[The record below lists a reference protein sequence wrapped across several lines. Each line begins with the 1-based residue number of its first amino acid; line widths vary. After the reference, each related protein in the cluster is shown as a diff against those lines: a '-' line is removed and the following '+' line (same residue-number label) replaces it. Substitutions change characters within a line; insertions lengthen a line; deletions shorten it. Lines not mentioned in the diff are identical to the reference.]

1 MGWRFQTR
9 HLLKLVDR
17 DSLSK
22 ASENKDANLGPLFS
36 RSGMVWH
43 APIKNSYSM
52 QVLGCGDSPMDGMD
66 SIELRAKLGDRTYEA
81 GVKLLEKGAVIERV
95 ELSGTAGYARVRDSG
110 VKVVLF
116 RDRDGVFDATCDC
129 TKRPMGCKH
138 CAAVYMD
145 RMGFRRDTDAAT
157 IRGHIDRFGR
167 TSFDPYDYD
176 LDPAAA
182 TTQFHN
188 HMQDKVLDRRIK
200 SIGRTILEAV
210 RDEGEREA
218 LFMELWDAC
227 GNFESPHD
235 EWSREI
241 IESLFGVSFWDDE
254 CRDGM
259 PVS

>member
-1 MGWRFQTR
+1 M
-9 HLLKLVDR
+9 DR

-22 ASENKDANLGPLFS
+22 ASENKDENLGPLFS
-36 RSGMVWH
+36 RSGMVRH

-81 GVKLLEKGAVIERV
+81 GVKLLEKGAVIERM

-110 VKVVLF
+110 VKVVIF

-145 RMGFRRDTDAAT
+145 HIGFRRDTDAAT

-210 RDEGEREA
+210 MDEGERES
-218 LFMELWDAC
+218 LFRELWDAC
-227 GNFESPHD
+227 GSFESPHD
-235 EWSREI
+235 EWSRET

-254 CRDGM
+254 CRGGV